1 MEENQQTPIEIDVQ
15 TSPFAN
21 GPYEVSA
28 MPEPVKPPKKR
39 KSKKPWK
46 VFLTIGVVI
55 TLVVASAF
63 AGAFLVNSL
72 WEERAEGIRDEFN
85 KELESL
91 QVQMDQM
98 KQNASAVDPD
108 EPEKDLP
115 DIMLPSQV
123 YAQNVNAV
131 VAISNQSVSTNIFGQ
146 VSQTASSGS
155 GFIISDDGYV
165 VSNYHVVE
173 GASKLTVILASGTEY
188 DAELVGYDASNDV
201 SVLKIDSKNLPY
213 VKIGD
218 SDALVVGDRVAAIG
232 NPLGEL
238 TSSMTVGYVSA
249 KDRNVNTD
257 GTVLNM
263 LQTDAAINSGNSGG
277 PLFNMYGEVVG
288 ITTAKYSGT
297 SNSGATIEGIGF
309 AIPINDVS
317 GMIQDIISQGY
328 VSGGYLGV
336 GVEDVSSE
344 DARKYGMPYGALI
357 TQVNPDSAAERSGLQ
372 EHDIIIKLGNRN
384 VDSVN
389 ALTRALRDY
398 EAGDEVNITVYRSGS
413 EVELKV
419 TLDEKPQQDAEAVPE
434 ETQPDDDSSRF
445 PFDGYENFLWPFF
458 GLI

>member
-1 MEENQQTPIEIDVQ
+1 MEENRQESIEIDAQ

-21 GPYEVSA
+21 GPYDVSVVPA
-28 MPEPVKPPKKR
+28 PVKPPNKR
-39 KSKKPWK
+39 KSRKLWRI
-46 VFLTIGVVI
+46 FLAAGI
-55 TLVVASAF
+55 VVAMAVAAF
-63 AGAFLVNSL
+63 IAGAFCINAM
-72 WEERAEGIRDEFN
+72 WQKRAEDIRDEFD
-85 KELESL
+85 KKIESM
-91 QVQMDQM
+91 QMQMDQM
-98 KQNASAVDPD
+98 KQNTPAVDPD
-108 EPEKDLP
+108 APEKDIP

-123 YAQNVNAV
+123 YAKNVNAV

-173 GASKLTVILASGTEY
+173 GASKLTVILATGTEY
-188 DAELVGYDASNDV
+188 DAELVGYDASNDI
-201 SVLKIDSKNLPY
+201 SVLKIDAKNLPF
-213 VKIGD
+213 VKVGD

-257 GTVLNM
+257 GTILNM

-317 GMIQDIISQGY
+317 GMIQDIINKGY

-336 GVEDVSSE
+336 GVEDVSAE
-344 DARKYGMPYGALI
+344 DARKYGMPYGALV
-357 TQVNPDSAAERSGLQ
+357 TQINPDSAAERGGLQ
-372 EHDIIIKLGNRN
+372 EHDIIIKLGNRD

-398 EAGDEVNITVYRSGS
+398 EAGDEVEITVYRSGA

-419 TLDEKPQQDAEAVPE
+419 TLDEKPQQDAETVPE
-434 ETQPDDDSSRF
+434 QTQPDDDGSLF

-458 GLI
+458 GP